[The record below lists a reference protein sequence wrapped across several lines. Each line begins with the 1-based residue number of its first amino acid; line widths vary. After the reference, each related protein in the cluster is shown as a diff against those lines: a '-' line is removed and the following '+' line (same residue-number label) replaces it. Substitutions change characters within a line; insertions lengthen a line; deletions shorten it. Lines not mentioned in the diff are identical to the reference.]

1 MKRKLITILGPTA
14 SGKTALA
21 IHLALKYHGEIIC
34 ADSRTIY
41 RGLDIGTAKPNA
53 QERRQVKHYL
63 LDIVN
68 PDVSFSAQQFK
79 VAANQAIELVSAAGA
94 LPFLVGGSGMYI
106 DAVLFDYQFRNPRF
120 YPDIGLDGK
129 SLTELVEIA
138 TTKYPREIA
147 QIDAKNRRRVGQLVL
162 KGPTKDN
169 DRKRQK
175 IDSLVLGLKPNL
187 PQLKQNIEARAEKML
202 NNGLVQEVEELV
214 RRWGADNVLW
224 QTTGYSAMMKYLA
237 GEVSL
242 DEARQLIIKDTLA
255 LAKKQITWFRRNKF
269 IHWISSEAEAKE
281 LIEAYLK
288 S

>member
-147 QIDAKNRRRVGQLVL
+147 QIDAKNRRRVEQLVL